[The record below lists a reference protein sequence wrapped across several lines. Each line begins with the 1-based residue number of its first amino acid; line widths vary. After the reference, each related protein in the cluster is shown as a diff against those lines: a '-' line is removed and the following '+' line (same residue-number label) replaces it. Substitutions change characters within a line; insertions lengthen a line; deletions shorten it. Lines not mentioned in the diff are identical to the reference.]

1 MFQSRSIRAT
11 DNKYNPVWKS
21 IDWLE
26 KFYQEGGRE
35 KEEEG
40 EREEYSYFNFR
51 DRVKERIRR
60 IEGIPSPLPSIE
72 ASYVRVLARL
82 GYQRPLSLSLSLYPF
97 SYPDSFVSFPFDSRC
112 SPRIDNTIGVTIHNP
127 PFPTTDLATVLC
139 CRASVLNRKERAR
152 GRREKE
158 GVPANQYVYIR

>member
-40 EREEYSYFNFR
+40 EREEYSYFNFQ

-60 IEGIPSPLPSIE
+60 IEGIPSPPPSIE

-82 GYQRPLSLSLSLYPF
+82 GYQRPLSLSLSLSLFLSRFLCIVPLRLALLAAYRQYDRCHYTQ
-97 SYPDSFVSFPFDSRC
+97 SSVSDDRLSHRVVLSRKRVE
-112 SPRIDNTIGVTIHNP
+112 SKG
-127 PFPTTDLATVLC
+127 A
-139 CRASVLNRKERAR
+139 
-152 GRREKE
+152 G
-158 GVPANQYVYIR
+158 